1 MKLCDPLPISVE
13 VEGKTYKLTPAFDN
27 VLQMFEQ
34 TDDDDLSDTEK
45 AELMLY
51 YLTDNAPL
59 DARILMAACKALFPE
74 VKGEATQKAF
84 DFVQDAELIYA
95 AFWQTYGIDLF
106 EQQGKLHW
114 CKFFALFQGL
124 PENTRFREVVAIRL
138 RPLPEPTKHNA
149 KERQQLLKAKHDVAL
164 KVTDAERQKNL
175 QDGLKR
181 MALMMM
187 GKGKIDG

>member
-1 MKLCDPLPISVE
+1 MKLCDPLPDSVE
-13 VEGKTYKLTPAFDN
+13 VDGKTYKLTPAFDN

-34 TDDDDLSDTEK
+34 TEGDLTDYEK
-45 AELMLY
+45 AEIMLY

-59 DARILMAACKALFPE
+59 DARILTAACDALFPKP
-74 VKGEATQKAF
+74 KGEAAQKAF

-95 AFWQTYGIDLF
+95 AFWQTYGIDLI

-124 PENTRFREVVAIRL
+124 PESTRFREVVAIRL

-149 KERQQLLKAKHDVAL
+149 KERQQLLKAKQAVAL
-164 KVTDAERQKNL
+164 HVTDEERQKNL

>member
-1 MKLCDPLPISVE
+1 MKLCDPLPDSVE
-13 VEGKTYKLTPAFDN
+13 VDGKTYKLTPAFDN

-34 TDDDDLSDTEK
+34 TEGDLTDYEK
-45 AELMLY
+45 AEIMLY

-59 DARILMAACKALFPE
+59 DARILTAACDALFPKP
-74 VKGEATQKAF
+74 KGEAAQKAF

-95 AFWQTYGIDLF
+95 AFWQTYGIDLI

-149 KERQQLLKAKHDVAL
+149 KERQQLLKAKQAVAL
-164 KVTDAERQKNL
+164 HVTDEERQKNL

-187 GKGKIDG
+187 GKR

>member
-1 MKLCDPLPISVE
+1 MKLCDSLPDSVE
-13 VEGKTYKLTPAFDN
+13 VGGKVYKLTPAYDN

-34 TDDDDLSDTEK
+34 TQGDLTDYEK
-45 AELMLY
+45 AEIMLY

-59 DARILMAACKALFPE
+59 DARILTAACEALFPP
-74 VKGEATQKAF
+74 VDTTHSNSKKSF

-124 PENTRFREVVAIRL
+124 PDNTRFREVVNIRL
-138 RPLPEPTKHNA
+138 KPMPAPTKHNA
-149 KERQQLLKAKHDVAL
+149 EERAALAKAKQSVAL
-164 KVTDAERQKNL
+164 KITAEEREKNL
-175 QDGLKR
+175 QDGLRR
-181 MALMMM
+181 MAMAML
-187 GKGKIDG
+187 GSKGLV